1 MSDEIRIAVFIVFGA
16 ITVFSAIIV
25 ATARMIVH
33 SVFALLLTFCGV
45 AGLYVLLH
53 ADFLAATQVMIYVGG
68 ILVLLLFGV
77 MLTHKI
83 ASVKLKSASMQR
95 APAAVVCLGL
105 LAVMLFVIYRT
116 PWPIKGLEQ
125 AEATTKPIGR
135 LLMTDY
141 LLPFEVISVLLFA
154 VLVGAALMARREV
167 RR

>member
-16 ITVFSAIIV
+16 ITVFSAAIV
-25 ATARMIVH
+25 AMARMIVH
-33 SVFALLLTFCGV
+33 SVFALLLTFFGV

-95 APAAVVCLGL
+95 APAAIVCLGL
-105 LAVMLFVIYRT
+105 LAVLLFVIYRT
-116 PWPIKGLEQ
+116 PWPIKRLEQ

-154 VLVGAALMARREV
+154 VLVGAALMARKEA